1 MPFCIIINVVQK
13 LTWHDSDIL
22 HKPLGAS
29 DDSEKPLECQQQDQ
43 FVETLDDSL
52 IASRLYDEEI
62 VIRQRNRESASNDVI
77 TPSGIRFQSTPFKK
91 CSKIT
96 SRNSS
101 PRRKLYP
108 NKTSLLDIP
117 NDTALELSMIESTE
131 ENVPQNK
138 ENIGFSV
145 KELNTVVQKQGN

>member
-1 MPFCIIINVVQK
+1 M
-13 LTWHDSDIL
+13 TWHESDIL

-29 DDSEKPLECQQQDQ
+29 NDSEKTLECQQQDH
-43 FVETLDDSL
+43 FFETLDDSL

-62 VIRQRNRESASNDVI
+62 VIRQRTRESANNDVI

-91 CSKIT
+91 CNKIT

-108 NKTSLLDIP
+108 NKTGLLDIP

-131 ENVPQNK
+131 EKVAQNK
-138 ENIGFSV
+138 ESIGFSV
-145 KELNTVVQKQGN
+145 KERNTVVQKQGN

>member
-1 MPFCIIINVVQK
+1 MLFCIISNVAQK
-13 LTWHDSDIL
+13 MTWHESDIL

-29 DDSEKPLECQQQDQ
+29 DDSEKTIECQQQDQ

-62 VIRQRNRESASNDVI
+62 VIKQRNRESTSNDVI
-77 TPSGIRFQSTPFKK
+77 TPSGILFQSTPFKK

-131 ENVPQNK
+131 EKVAQNK

>member
-1 MPFCIIINVVQK
+1 M
-13 LTWHDSDIL
+13 TWHESDIL

-29 DDSEKPLECQQQDQ
+29 DDSGKALDCQQQDQ
-43 FVETLDDSL
+43 FFETLDDSL

-77 TPSGIRFQSTPFKK
+77 TPSGILFQSTPFKK

-131 ENVPQNK
+131 EKVAQNK

>member
-1 MPFCIIINVVQK
+1 MPFCIISNVVQE
-13 LTWHDSDIL
+13 LTRHESDIL
-22 HKPLGAS
+22 HKPLGAP
-29 DDSEKPLECQQQDQ
+29 DDSEKTLECQQQNQ
-43 FVETLDDSL
+43 LFETLDDSL

-62 VIRQRNRESASNDVI
+62 VIRQRHRESASNDVI
-77 TPSGIRFQSTPFKK
+77 TSSGIRFQSTPFKK
-91 CSKIT
+91 SSKIT

-131 ENVPQNK
+131 EKVAQNK
-138 ENIGFSV
+138 ENFGFSV